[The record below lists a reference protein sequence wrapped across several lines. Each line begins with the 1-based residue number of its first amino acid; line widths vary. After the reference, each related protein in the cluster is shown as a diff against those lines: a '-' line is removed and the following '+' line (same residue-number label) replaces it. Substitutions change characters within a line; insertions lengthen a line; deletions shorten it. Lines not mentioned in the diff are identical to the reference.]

1 MATTSADARSKV
13 DARARVDTRSGPE
26 VRDHPDM
33 RWGAVF
39 AGWFVA
45 VGTAMVLYAFG
56 LAMGLSAIDP
66 HDASAVGGGISAATI
81 IWMILTWGAS
91 LWLGGMFASW
101 FDGRNDTE
109 MGVVRGLAVWGLSM
123 TVAGLLVA
131 RGLAHL
137 GFAASDATSSPIDPA
152 LLAHYVA
159 VAMWTAFGCAVVSL
173 VAAALGGWLGAH
185 HVHHVYHK
193 RHYRPHGRE

>member
-1 MATTSADARSKV
+1 MATTSADARSKA
-13 DARARVDTRSGPE
+13 DARARADQRSSPE
-26 VRDHPDM
+26 TRDHPVM

-56 LAMGLSAIDP
+56 LAMGLSAIDS
-66 HDASAVGGGISAATI
+66 HDAMAVAHGISGATI

-109 MGVVRGLAVWGLSM
+109 MGVVRGLAVWGLSI
-123 TVAGLLVA
+123 TVAGLMVA
-131 RGLAHL
+131 RGLTHL
-137 GFAASDATSSPIDPA
+137 GLAPSDAVSAPIDA
-152 LLAHYVA
+152 ARLAHYVA

-173 VAAALGGWLGAH
+173 VTAALGGWLGAH
-185 HVHHVYHK
+185 HVHYVYHK
-193 RHYRPHGRE
+193 RNYRPHGRE

>member
-1 MATTSADARSKV
+1 MATSSADARSKIG
-13 DARARVDTRSGPE
+13 ARSQVDTRSSPE
-26 VRDHPDM
+26 VRDYPVM

-45 VGTAMVLYAFG
+45 VGAAMVLYAFG

-66 HDASAVGGGISAATI
+66 HDATAVAHGISAATI
-81 IWMILTWGAS
+81 LWVILTWGAS

-123 TVAGLLVA
+123 TVAGLLVV

-137 GFAASDATSSPIDPA
+137 GFAASDASSPPIDPA

-173 VAAALGGWLGAH
+173 VTAAFGGWLGAR
-185 HVHHVYHK
+185 HVHRVYHV
-193 RHYRPHGRE
+193 REYRPHGRE